1 MSLAPPLAAVSSDA
15 AGWFLP
21 VALGGAAVAI
31 VAAMHGR
38 LTRTAGLSGPLVA
51 LLLGATAGPAGLGL
65 VDPAGWGSVREVVVP
80 AALVTLAVGLMG
92 TALRLPREC
101 VLRRGHLVTAA
112 ALLGPGMLLAWAT
125 ASGLAWACLGLTGWA
140 AALVGAAVVPTDP
153 VLASAVVSG
162 KFARDRLP
170 GRVRHAI
177 SFESGANDG
186 LAVPLVTLAIAG
198 LGGSL
203 SAAGGWGDWLARAVL
218 WEAVAAAVLGFAVGR
233 AAARGLAFTESHH
246 AADETGTLAYGLALT
261 AAVLGAAGL
270 LGLSEPLTVFAAGL
284 GFAWRLPGNERRE
297 EGDVQDAVNEFC
309 LQPVFL
315 LFGALLP
322 WGEWRELGWGG
333 VAFALL
339 ALALKRPPWVWLLGT
354 RALGSLPDLPD
365 GRDRLFAGWFG
376 PVGVAALFYA
386 AEFGDRLP
394 ALWPA
399 VSLTVALSTVL
410 HGATAAP
417 LTRAH
422 ARFGPRGEKAGA

>member
-1 MSLAPPLAAVSSDA
+1 MPHPDAPPLAVDLISAG

-21 VALGGAAVAI
+21 VALGGAAVLG
-31 VAAMHGR
+31 VAAVHGR

-51 LLLGATAGPAGLGL
+51 LLLGVAAGPAGLGW
-65 VDPAGWGSVREVVVP
+65 VDPAAWGSVKEVMGP

-92 TALRLPREC
+92 TALRLPRRC
-101 VLRRGHLVTAA
+101 VLRRDHLVTAA
-112 ALLGPGMLLAWAT
+112 TLLGPGMLLAWVT
-125 ASGLAWACLGLTGWA
+125 AAALAWACLGLDGWA

-153 VLASAVVSG
+153 VLASAIVSG
-162 KFARDRLP
+162 PFAREHLP

-186 LAVPLVTLAIAG
+186 LAVPLVALAVAG
-198 LGGSL
+198 VGGAL
-203 SAAGGWGDWLARAVL
+203 ATADGWGGWLTGNVL
-218 WEAVAAAVLGFAVGR
+218 WEATAAAFVGFALGR
-233 AAARGLAFTESHH
+233 TAAWGLAFGESHH
-246 AADETGTLAYGLALT
+246 AADETGTLAYGIALT
-261 AAVLGAAGL
+261 AAVLGLAGL

-284 GFAWRLPGNERRE
+284 AFAWNLPGNERRE

-322 WGEWRELGWGG
+322 WGGWADLGWGG
-333 VAFALL
+333 ATFAVLALL
-339 ALALKRPPWVWLLGT
+339 LKRPPWVWAMGAAKLGW
-354 RALGSLPDLPD
+354 LPDLPD
-365 GRDRLFAGWFG
+365 RRDRLFAGWFG

-386 AEFGDRLP
+386 AEFGEELP

-399 VSLTVALSTVL
+399 VSLTVALSTAL

-417 LTRAH
+417 LTRAY
-422 ARFGPRGEKAGA
+422 ARFGVSIP